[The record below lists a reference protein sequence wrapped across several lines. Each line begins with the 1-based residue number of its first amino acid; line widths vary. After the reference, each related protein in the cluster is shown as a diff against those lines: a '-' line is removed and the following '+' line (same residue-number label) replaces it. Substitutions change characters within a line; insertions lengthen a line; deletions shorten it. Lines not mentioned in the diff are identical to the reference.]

1 MFRIIS
7 LLLSSVIFLTLSAC
21 GGSYATK
28 TPPVAD
34 LQAQKKAERL
44 NEALI
49 MSAVAASQR
58 PLSEGYRIG
67 PDDILDVDAYN
78 LDELKKTVRVNAA
91 GEIALP
97 LVGILQVKG
106 MTPSQ
111 VEGEITRRLDRYVE
125 QTVVNVT
132 VKEFQSQRI
141 SVVGAVRN
149 PHVFAITGQRYLLDT
164 LMMAGGLSS
173 EAGRVCYIIRQV
185 RTDETGKPAEDG
197 AKPRAETIIIDLD
210 ELLIKGNYSLNV
222 PVYANDIVNVPRG
235 GIFFVDGEVNA
246 PGSYVLSG
254 KMTLVQAITMAKGVS
269 PEAQLGDVRIF
280 RDYGKGERDVISAD
294 YGDMRDGKKPDILL
308 EENDII
314 IVPKNGLK
322 SFFGTFMNTV
332 RGFVTLGSYTVL
344 K

>member
-1 MFRIIS
+1 MPRFVR
-7 LLLSSVIFLTLSAC
+7 LFLSCMLMLAFSAC
-21 GGSYATK
+21 GGGYASK

-34 LQAQKKAERL
+34 LQAQKKTDRL

-49 MSAVAASQR
+49 MSAAAASQR

-67 PDDILDVDAYN
+67 PEDILDIDAYN
-78 LDELKKTVRVNAA
+78 LDELKKTVRVNAL
-91 GEIALP
+91 GDIALP
-97 LVGILQVKG
+97 LVGVLRVKG

-111 VEGEITRRLDRYVE
+111 VEREITRRLDRYVE

-132 VKEFQSQRI
+132 VKEFRSQRI
-141 SVVGAVRN
+141 SVVGAVKN
-149 PHVFAITGQRYLLDT
+149 PQVFAITGQRYLLDT
-164 LMMAGGLSS
+164 LMMAGGLAD

-185 RTDETGKPAEDG
+185 RTDESGKPAEEG
-197 AKPRAETIIIDLD
+197 AKPRSETIIIDLD
-210 ELLIKGNYSLNV
+210 ELLIKGNYALNV

-246 PGSYVLSG
+246 PGSYMLSG

-280 RDYGKGERDVISAD
+280 RDNGKGERDVIAAD
-294 YGDMRDGKKPDILL
+294 YGDIRDGKKPDILL

-314 IVPKNGLK
+314 IVPKSGLK

-332 RGFVTLGSYTVL
+332 RGFVTLGTYTVV